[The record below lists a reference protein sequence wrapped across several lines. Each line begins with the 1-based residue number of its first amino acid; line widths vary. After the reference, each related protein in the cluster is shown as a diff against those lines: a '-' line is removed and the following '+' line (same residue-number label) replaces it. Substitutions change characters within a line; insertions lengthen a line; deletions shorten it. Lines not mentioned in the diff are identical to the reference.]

1 MQCIVVALHSVSEQR
16 IELAFRVRLRNC
28 PVCARILYELLC
40 SREPLAMVA
49 LLFVENLLVDIL
61 GAVPMQSRRIETA
74 HLAYVQVLATL
85 LARIIEAWLV
95 SIRQES
101 ATCITHG

>member
-1 MQCIVVALHSVSEQR
+1 
-16 IELAFRVRLRNC
+16 
-28 PVCARILYELLC
+28 
-40 SREPLAMVA
+40 MVA
-49 LLFVENLLVDIL
+49 LLFVENLFVDIL

-85 LARIIEAWLV
+85 LASIIEAWLV